1 MRYRKHISAIVPF
14 NDTRFI
20 NNIKVLTDFE
30 LISEVVILN
39 NSGHNISRKIHGK
52 KVIVEEV
59 HDFDHGGT
67 RNLGARISKGDILLF
82 MTQDA
87 RPHGKD
93 FDRNIISSFFG
104 KVKAVYGKHI
114 PDCENPF
121 EIFERNF
128 VYGDNILLKPGCSTK
143 NNRKCRI
150 KFPDFFASDVCFAVD
165 RQTFKEVGGFPE
177 NVISSE
183 ELILSYKIINSG
195 YKIMYNPLV
204 KVVHSHHTE
213 DMIKNFKRWFD
224 VGVFFFYYP
233 YLSEGFYRFAFE
245 LFLREFLFFLVNN
258 PHLIGK
264 LMLRG
269 VVRFIAMRLGLMH
282 RYIPFRE
289 HLSLNKNFWG
299 KHKKS
304 SFTLFQHGQDNS
316 QDSFELKD

>member
-1 MRYRKHISAIVPF
+1 MRSKKISAIIPF
-14 NDTRFI
+14 NDVRFI
-20 NNIKVLTDFE
+20 NNIKVLTSFD
-30 LISEVVILN
+30 LISEVVVLN
-39 NSGHNISRKIHGK
+39 NSGQNISRKIHEK

-59 HDFDHGGT
+59 CDFDHGGT
-67 RNLGARISKGDILLF
+67 RNLGACISKGDILLF

-87 RPHGKD
+87 CPHGRD

-104 KVKAVYGKHI
+104 VVKAVYGKHV
-114 PDCENPF
+114 PDCEDPF

-128 VYGDNILLKPGCSTK
+128 IYGDNILLKPRCSTK
-143 NNRKCRI
+143 KNKKCRI

-165 RQTFKEVGGFPE
+165 RQVFKEVGGFPE

-204 KVVHSHHTE
+204 KVVHSHHSE

-224 VGVFFFYYP
+224 VGVFFSYYP
-233 YLSEGFYRFAFE
+233 HLSEGFYRFAFE
-245 LFLREFLFFLVNN
+245 LFLKEFLFFLGNN

-269 VVRFIAMRLGLMH
+269 AVRFMAMRLGLVH

-289 HLSLNKNFWG
+289 HLSLNKNFWS
-299 KHKKS
+299 KRKKAFLS
-304 SFTLFQHGQDNS
+304 SFQHGQDNP
-316 QDSFELKD
+316 QDSFDLKD